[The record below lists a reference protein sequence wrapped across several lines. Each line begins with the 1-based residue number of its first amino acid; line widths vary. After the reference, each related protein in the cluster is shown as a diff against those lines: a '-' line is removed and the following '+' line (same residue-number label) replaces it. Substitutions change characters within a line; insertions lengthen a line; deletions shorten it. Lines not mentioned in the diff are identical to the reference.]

1 MYELLARKRP
11 PSGNIAVDSSG
22 FSHSTGG
29 EWFSVRLGKSRRRRF
44 HALHNA
50 MDINTLII
58 HATRMRTTPGSNPRF
73 MVPLMRRISK
83 KDLATVYC
91 DKAYI
96 SRRNVQF
103 IGDVGAYP
111 AIEPKSSSSINSKSH
126 WAYGRLMREYRADP
140 EEWKR
145 AHEYGRGSLV
155 EIVFCMMKLRYGGSL
170 SSRGGMERR
179 RELLVKVVLHNIERF
194 NFLEC
199 VGSVFF
205 LQGLIPIVFLGSGS
219 QISPFRRESRAF
231 YESVSRTILYLVQS

>member
-11 PSGNIAVDSSG
+11 PPRDIAVDSSG

-29 EWFSVRLGKSRRRRF
+29 EWFSVRLKRSHRRRF

-50 MDINTLII
+50 VDTDTLMI
-58 HATRMRTTPGSNPRF
+58 HATRVRTRPGGDSRF
-73 MVPLMRRISK
+73 MVPLVRRIQKSN
-83 KDLATVYC
+83 LATVYC

-96 SRRNVQF
+96 SRKNVQF
-103 IGDVGAYP
+103 IADVGAYP

-126 WAYGRLMREYRADP
+126 WAYGQLMREYRADP

-145 AHEYGRGSLV
+145 THEYGRRSLV
-155 EIVFCMMKLRYGGSL
+155 ETVFGMMKLRYGGSL

-179 RELLVKVVLHNIERF
+179 RELLIKVVLHNIERL

-199 VGSVFF
+199 AG
-205 LQGLIPIVFLGSGS
+205 
-219 QISPFRRESRAF
+219 R
-231 YESVSRTILYLVQS
+231 